1 MPNKRIKEIRQ
12 LKKIS
17 QEQLAFEAGI
27 SQTQISK
34 YEKGESVPNAE
45 MLRKLAKP
53 LRVEVFE
60 FFYNSDKEI
69 REAFER
75 WQQRKS

>member
-1 MPNKRIKEIRQ
+1 MPHKRIKEIRQ

-17 QEQLAFEAGI
+17 QAELAFESDI
-27 SQTQISK
+27 SQSQISK

-53 LRVEVFE
+53 LQVEVFE
-60 FFYNSDKEI
+60 FFYDSDKEI
-69 REAFER
+69 RQAFER
-75 WQQRKS
+75 WQQRIG